1 MDRRLDP
8 SKIGEKSKTHMSII
22 PVFLLLLLLLG
33 GDSPPLFITSSTVS
47 SSRLQIARHVEPLYA
62 TYRFLSVLRML

>member
-47 SSRLQIARHVEPLYA
+47 SSRLQIARHV
-62 TYRFLSVLRML
+62 